1 MKLIGA
7 IDLSGGM
14 CVRLVRGR
22 LATAKVY
29 YAKPLDALS
38 ALEKAGADAVHV
50 IDLDAAILGE
60 RRNAG
65 AIMTIIKQS
74 SLPVQVGGGIRTLAT
89 ARELLDAGAERVIV
103 SSVLTE
109 DAGLVR
115 AMCNELGGR
124 RIAAAIDDKKGRAM
138 MRGWT
143 STADRSAGYLAR
155 KAASLGVSEIIYT
168 DISRDGSLEG
178 LDEEKA
184 RDFICSSP
192 LPVFLAGGVAS
203 TDDAFRAERTGAAG
217 LIVGKAF
224 YEGKFNF
231 REARRCL

>member
-1 MKLIGA
+1 MRLIGA
-7 IDLSGGM
+7 LDLSDGM

-29 YAKPLDALS
+29 YANPLDALA
-38 ALEKAGADAVHV
+38 ALEKAGADSVHV

-65 AIMTIIKQS
+65 AIFAILKQA
-74 SLPVQVGGGIRTLAT
+74 SLPAQVGGGIRSLAT
-89 ARELLDAGAERVIV
+89 ARELLDAGAERVVV
-103 SSVLTE
+103 SSALAE
-109 DAGLVR
+109 DTGLVR
-115 AMCNELGGR
+115 TMCEELGGR
-124 RIAAAIDDKKGRAM
+124 RIAAAIDDDKGRTM
-138 MRGWT
+138 TRGWT
-143 STADRSAGYLAR
+143 SNADSSAGHLAR

-178 LDEEKA
+178 LNEENA
-184 RDFICSSP
+184 RAFIRGSP
-192 LPVFLAGGVAS
+192 LPVVLAGGVAS
-203 TDDAFRAERTGAAG
+203 TADALRAERAGAAG

-231 REARRCL
+231 MEARRCL